1 MPPWI
6 GGNRR
11 TASNFQGN
19 RSTEFRGSAER
30 GKHGGERRL
39 DGRFIADR
47 GQPLPSPVLDL
58 QKIHGS
64 TGIPTIIDLHGDETS
79 NGFMIGIIIVTDRWK
94 DFTDRWKYS
103 FGEAKYRGER
113 RVSRR

>member
-1 MPPWI
+1 MDQPSVE
-6 GGNRR
+6 N
-11 TASNFQGN
+11 TV
-19 RSTEFRGSAER
+19 
-30 GKHGGERRL
+30 GKEDL
-39 DGRFIADR
+39 AAVLLADR
-47 GQPLPSPVLDL
+47 GQPLPSLVLDL

-64 TGIPTIIDLHGDETS
+64 TGIPTIIDLHGDGTS
-79 NGFMIGIIIVTDRWK
+79 NGFMIGIIIVTDTWK